1 MFNFIYQQKIK
12 SNFETNDIKKVNSN
26 IDQIIKELLRK
37 DYLKVLNDLQNHQIK
52 NANELT
58 SKNSLNL
65 KLIRADLNAKYESL
79 VNINYW
85 NIISAIIFG
94 IVFVALTTL
103 GDYLNSISSTDLNN
117 TINIKF
123 ILKALHFMQL
133 DNLTFLLYFL
143 FINVNGSVLFAST
156 LLIIAIFLCFIAFK
170 QNKASKREIHT
181 FIYIIKVLDLLI
193 LEKEKQETLQ
203 LSKY

>member
-12 SNFETNDIKKVNSN
+12 GNFETNDIKKVNSN

-156 LLIIAIFLCFIAFK
+156 LLIIAIFFMLYSF
-170 QNKASKREIHT
+170 
-181 FIYIIKVLDLLI
+181 
-193 LEKEKQETLQ
+193 
-203 LSKY
+203 